1 MAKKRVTNHNGRVSK
16 KTGKPYNPKHNDRNF
31 DKENAENLLDNP
43 ERKNIDHQWLDVL
56 DPDEKSKLFSLLKID
71 KETLTNEEAESLFY
85 QLYYRKWL
93 NDQNEK
99 HLKSRHTERIKN
111 MDQVREN
118 KNYCPEEEILKIGKM
133 KDVQVDPDIYN
144 KCVDEYIS
152 FLMEKYGKHLHIL
165 DWSTHF
171 DEPGGVHTHIRW
183 VWDYTDEKD
192 GLLKIGQDKALEQ
205 LGFDLPIPEG
215 TILTDESGNTLYE
228 KDKEGNLKKDEN
240 GEPIPQRAK
249 KSRFNNRKMPFS
261 AQNREKWLDI
271 CEAHGIEV
279 ERIADKKAK
288 RGQELYEM
296 NQENQNIEKENER
309 LTEAN
314 KSLTE
319 VNKNLKA
326 EEEDLSGK
334 VNKLEQR
341 EKDLR
346 QSVQTLEKQALEQV
360 KKKKPGKEKGE
371 EEKILTEKDI
381 NAIKTEPHV
390 PLFGKPS
397 KILVEGED
405 YKNLKNTA
413 LLMRKT
419 LQSIVEPLQAQINKL
434 TDMVKRLNG
443 SIAQKDEII
452 TQKDKDIQSLNNRIS
467 VINSHSME
475 DRRRAQNYQ
484 DYTDYCKTLCR
495 QHGISVPTIN
505 DFLRGSS
512 SRNRGTER
520 E

>member
-16 KTGKPYNPKHNDRNF
+16 KTGKPYDPKHNDRNF

-43 ERKNIDHQWLDVL
+43 ERKNIDHQWLDDL
-56 DPDEKSKLFSLLKID
+56 DPDKKSQLFSMRHID
-71 KETLTNEEAESLFY
+71 KETLTNEEAESLYYQIFY
-85 QLYYRKWL
+85 KKWL
-93 NDQNEK
+93 DDQNEK

-111 MDQVREN
+111 MDMVREN

-133 KDVQVDPDIYN
+133 EDEQVDPEVYD

-152 FLMEKYGKHLHIL
+152 FLKETYGTHLHIL
-165 DWSTHF
+165 DWNTHS
-171 DEPGGVHTHIRW
+171 DEAGGMHTHIRW

-205 LGFDLPIPEG
+205 LGFELPVQK
-215 TILTDESGNTLYE
+215 DENGNILYE
-228 KDKEGNLKKDEN
+228 KDKDGNIKYEKDEDGN
-240 GEPIPQRAK
+240 DIKDKPIPLRAK
-249 KSRFNNRKMPFS
+249 KSRYVNRKIPFT
-261 AQNREKWLDI
+261 AKNREKWLDI

-279 ERIADKKAK
+279 ERTADKKAL

-296 NQENQNIEKENER
+296 NQANQNIEKENER
-309 LTEAN
+309 LTEAI
-314 KSLTE
+314 KS
-319 VNKNLKA
+319 LKA

-346 QSVQTLEKQALEQV
+346 QSVQTLEKQALEQA
-360 KKKKPGKEKGE
+360 KEKKPGKKEKE
-371 EEKILTEKDI
+371 PEILTSKEI
-381 NAIKTEPHV
+381 NAIRTEPYM
-390 PLFGKPS
+390 FGVSS

-405 YKNLKNTA
+405 WKKTKNTA
-413 LLMRKT
+413 LTMNKT
-419 LQSIVEPLQAQINKL
+419 VQSLVEPLQAKIRELMQKL
-434 TDMVKRLNG
+434 KTLTGKLDEKE
-443 SIAQKDEII
+443 SIIV
-452 TQKDKDIQSLNNRIS
+452 QKDKDIQSLNNRIS

-475 DRRRAQNYQ
+475 DRKRAQNYQ
-484 DYTDYCKTLCR
+484 AYTDYCKTLCR

>member
-16 KTGKPYNPKHNDRNF
+16 KTGKPYDPKHNDRNF

-43 ERKNIDHQWLDVL
+43 ERKNIDHQWLDDL
-56 DPDEKSKLFSLLKID
+56 DPDKKSQLFSMLHID
-71 KETLTNEEAESLFY
+71 KETLTNEEAESLYYQIFY
-85 QLYYRKWL
+85 KKWL
-93 NDQNEK
+93 DDQNEK

-111 MDQVREN
+111 MDMVREN

-133 KDVQVDPDIYN
+133 EDEQVDPEVYD

-152 FLMEKYGKHLHIL
+152 FLKETYGTHLHIL
-165 DWSTHF
+165 DWNTHS
-171 DEPGGVHTHIRW
+171 DEAGGMHTHIRW

-205 LGFDLPIPEG
+205 LGFNLPDP
-215 TILTDESGNTLYE
+215 TQ
-228 KDKEGNLKKDEN
+228 K
-240 GEPIPQRAK
+240 R
-249 KSRFNNRKMPFS
+249 SRYNNRKQPFT

-279 ERIADKKAK
+279 ERTADKKAL

-296 NQENQNIEKENER
+296 NQANQNIEKENER
-309 LTEAN
+309 LTEAI
-314 KSLTE
+314 KS
-319 VNKNLKA
+319 LKA

-346 QSVQTLEKQALEQV
+346 QSVQTLEKQALEQA
-360 KKKKPGKEKGE
+360 KEKKPGKKEKE
-371 EEKILTEKDI
+371 PEILTSKEI
-381 NAIKTEPHV
+381 NAIRTEPYM
-390 PLFGKPS
+390 FGVSS

-405 YKNLKNTA
+405 WKKTKNTA
-413 LLMRKT
+413 LTMNKT
-419 LQSIVEPLQAQINKL
+419 VQSLVEPLQAKIRELMQKL
-434 TDMVKRLNG
+434 KTLTGKLDEKE
-443 SIAQKDEII
+443 SIIA
-452 TQKDKDIQSLNNRIS
+452 QKDKDIQSLNNRIS

-475 DRRRAQNYQ
+475 DRKRAQNYQ
-484 DYTDYCKTLCR
+484 AYTDYCKTLCR

>member
-43 ERKNIDHQWLDVL
+43 ERKNIDHQWLDDL
-56 DPDEKSKLFSLLKID
+56 DPDKKSQLFSMLHID
-71 KETLTNEEAESLFY
+71 KETLTNEEAESLYYQIFY
-85 QLYYRKWL
+85 KKWL
-93 NDQNEK
+93 DDQNEK

-111 MDQVREN
+111 MDMVREN
-118 KNYCPEEEILKIGKM
+118 KNYCPEEALLKIGKM

-152 FLMEKYGKHLHIL
+152 FLKETYGTHLHIL
-165 DWSTHF
+165 DWNTHF
-171 DEPGGVHTHIRW
+171 DEPGGIHTHIRC

-205 LGFDLPIPEG
+205 LGFDLPDP
-215 TILTDESGNTLYE
+215 TQ
-228 KDKEGNLKKDEN
+228 K
-240 GEPIPQRAK
+240 R
-249 KSRFNNRKMPFS
+249 SRYNNRKQPFT

-314 KSLTE
+314 KSL
-319 VNKNLKA
+319 KA

-346 QSVQTLEKQALEQV
+346 QSVQTLEKQALEQA
-360 KKKKPGKEKGE
+360 KEKKPGKKEKE
-371 EEKILTEKDI
+371 PEILTSKEI
-381 NAIKTEPHV
+381 NAIRTEPYM
-390 PLFGKPS
+390 FGVSS

-405 YKNLKNTA
+405 WKKTKNTA
-413 LLMRKT
+413 LTMNKT
-419 LQSIVEPLQAQINKL
+419 VQSLVEPLQAKIRELMQKL
-434 TDMVKRLNG
+434 KTLTGKLDEKE
-443 SIAQKDEII
+443 SIIA
-452 TQKDKDIQSLNNRIS
+452 QKDKDIQSLNNRIS